1 MPKHAT
7 FQDFIQV
14 AGIRNAAEADMV
26 MECGVRYLGFP
37 LRLPVNEEDLSESD
51 AAAIIH
57 AIRPPC
63 CGVPITYQSVADEIA
78 EFMAYLGARI
88 VQLHGEISTEEL
100 TRLRCQCPDL
110 RIIKSLIIGKQ
121 NHRDLVAT
129 VRNLAPRVD
138 AFITDTFDA
147 ATGASGAT
155 GKTHDWGLSRDL
167 VRVSPKPVILAGGLT
182 ADNVRQAILAV
193 NPAGVDAHT
202 GLEDA
207 SGGKDK
213 GKVLAFVA
221 EARAGFRQVRCGPA
235 ASGSP

>member
-14 AGIRNAAEADMV
+14 AGIRNAAEARMV
-26 MECGVRYLGFP
+26 IECGVRYLGFP

-51 AAAIIH
+51 AAAIIR

-63 CGVPITYQSVADEIA
+63 CGIPITYQSAADEIA
-78 EFMAYLGARI
+78 EFMEYLGARI

-100 TRLRCQCPDL
+100 TRLRCRRPGL
-110 RIIKSLIIGKQ
+110 GIIKSLVIGKQ
-121 NHRDLVAT
+121 EHSDLVAM
-129 VRNLAPRVD
+129 VRDLAPLVD

-155 GKTHDWGLSRDL
+155 GKTHDWELSRDL
-167 VRVSPKPVILAGGLT
+167 VRLSPKPVILAGGLT
-182 ADNVRQAILAV
+182 AGNVRQAILAV
-193 NPAGVDAHT
+193 QPAGVDAHT
-202 GLEDA
+202 GLENP

-213 GKVLAFVA
+213 DKVVAFVA
-221 EARAGFRQVRCGPA
+221 EARAGFRQVRSRPA
-235 ASGSP
+235 VSGRP

>member
-7 FQDFIQV
+7 FRDFIQV
-14 AGIRNAAEADMV
+14 AGIRDLAEAGMV

-63 CGVPITYQSVADEIA
+63 YGVPITYQSAADEIA
-78 EFMAYLGARI
+78 EFMEYLGARI

-100 TRLRCQCPDL
+100 TTLRCQCPDL
-110 RIIKSLIIGKQ
+110 RIIKSLVIGRQ
-121 NHRDLVAT
+121 EHRDLVVM
-129 VRNLAPRVD
+129 VRDMAPLVD

-182 ADNVRQAILAV
+182 ADNVRQAILAAD
-193 NPAGVDAHT
+193 PAGVDAHT
-202 GLEDA
+202 GLEDP

-213 GKVLAFVA
+213 DKVLAFVA
-221 EARAGFRQVRCGPA
+221 QARAGFRESRSRA
-235 ASGSP
+235 ALSGSP